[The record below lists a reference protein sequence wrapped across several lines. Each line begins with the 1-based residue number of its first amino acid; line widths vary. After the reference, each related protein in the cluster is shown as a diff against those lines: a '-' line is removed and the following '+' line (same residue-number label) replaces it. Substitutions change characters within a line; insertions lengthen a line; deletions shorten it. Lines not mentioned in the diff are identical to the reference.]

1 MDTIAIVARFVGAFY
16 IFGGF
21 IALRLMRMDKL
32 LDAAISAIDLK
43 PVHPRE
49 RVRRIMLSLGGI
61 LTGLSGVALLT
72 LSLWAVPLFIV
83 SLAAQ
88 AAWLLWARTNYA
100 PENAGEA
107 RGRRQTTNA
116 AIIYAVVTAAV
127 VWLGAS
133 GVLAGWAEPLP
144 LLALGFAI
152 ISGLVWFALG
162 LRPGKRMALDEGF
175 DQDAYVPE
183 DPDANAWQP
192 ARILVSPRI
201 GGFTLFDADTGEP
214 IYPYQILEA
223 DFAYRVDLWEESY
236 QAACDPDLTD
246 SPAFFKSEAEALA
259 FRAEGDAI
267 VAELRL
273 IYGRDN
279 VEGPIYEQRIV
290 PQ

>member
-1 MDTIAIVARFVGAFY
+1 MDTFATVARLVGAFY

-21 IALRLMRMDKL
+21 IALRLMRMDRL

-49 RVRRIMLSLGGI
+49 RVRRIMLSLGGA
-61 LTGLSGVALLT
+61 LTALSGVALLT

-100 PENAGEA
+100 PENEGEA

-127 VWLGAS
+127 VWLGAN
-133 GVLAGWAEPLP
+133 GMLVDWADPLP
-144 LLALGFAI
+144 LLALGFTI
-152 ISGLVWFALG
+152 ISGLVWLALG

-175 DQDAYVPE
+175 EQDAYVPE
-183 DPDANAWQP
+183 DEEDWQP
-192 ARILVSPRI
+192 AHILVSPRI

-223 DFAYRVDLWEESY
+223 NLAYRVDLWEESY
-236 QAACDPDLTD
+236 QAACDPDLVD

-259 FRAEGDAI
+259 FRAEGEAI

-273 IYGRDN
+273 IYGQDN
-279 VEGPIYEQRIV
+279 VEGPAYQQRIV